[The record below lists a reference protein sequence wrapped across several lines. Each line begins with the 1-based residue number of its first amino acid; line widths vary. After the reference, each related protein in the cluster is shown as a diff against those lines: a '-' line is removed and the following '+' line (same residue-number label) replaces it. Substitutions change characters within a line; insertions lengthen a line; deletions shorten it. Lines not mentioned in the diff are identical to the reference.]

1 MNAATNERTGTLSGS
16 TLTSERTNLTS
27 ERANALSGDRAM
39 PPPNERS
46 LEEAMA
52 AASAAE
58 GEIRDFVRRERDP
71 ALGRRSRLQA
81 GGTADIDTEN
91 ITSLIQRVAGSSV
104 AEIDRLI
111 AELQSVRDYLQAES
125 DRVQRETTRFTHLSQ
140 TALASVKIITES
152 MGQWKS
158 SAAVPTVENE

>member
-1 MNAATNERTGTLSGS
+1 
-16 TLTSERTNLTS
+16 
-27 ERANALSGDRAM
+27 
-39 PPPNERS
+39 
-46 LEEAMA
+46 MA

-71 ALGRRSRLQA
+71 VLSRRTRLA
-81 GGTADIDTEN
+81 GNAGDADLDN
-91 ITSLIQRVAGSSV
+91 IASLIQRVAGTSV

>member
-1 MNAATNERTGTLSGS
+1 MNAATNERNSSLSSAS

-27 ERANALSGDRAM
+27 ERATALSGDRTM
-39 PPPNERS
+39 PPVNERS

-58 GEIRDFVRRERDP
+58 GEIRDFVRRDRDP
-71 ALGRRSRLQA
+71 LAGRRTRLQSGA
-81 GGTADIDTEN
+81 GDADTDIA
-91 ITSLIQRVAGSSV
+91 SLIQRVAGSSV

-158 SAAVPTVENE
+158 SAAVPTIENE

>member
-1 MNAATNERTGTLSGS
+1 MNAATTERAGPLSSASSLTG
-16 TLTSERTNLTS
+16 ERTNITS
-27 ERANALSGDRAM
+27 ERASALTSGTQA
-39 PPPNERS
+39 PERS

-58 GEIRDFVRRERDP
+58 GEIRDFVRRDRESV
-71 ALGRRSRLQA
+71 LSRRGRLQ
-81 GGTADIDTEN
+81 TTPADLDTDN
-91 ITSLIQRVAGSSV
+91 IASLIQRVAGTSV

>member
-1 MNAATNERTGTLSGS
+1 MNAATTERSAALSSAS
-16 TLTSERTNLTS
+16 TLTAERSN
-27 ERANALSGDRAM
+27 LSGDRATALTADRSS
-39 PPPNERS
+39 PVSERS

-52 AASAAE
+52 AASASAGE
-58 GEIRDFVRRERDP
+58 GDIRDFVRRDRETV
-71 ALGRRSRLQA
+71 AARRARLQS
-81 GGTADIDTEN
+81 GPEMDADITA
-91 ITSLIQRVAGSSV
+91 LIQRVAGTSV

-158 SAAVPTVENE
+158 SASVPTVENE

>member
-1 MNAATNERTGTLSGS
+1 MNAVTNERTGALSSGS

-27 ERANALSGDRAM
+27 ERANALSGSM

-58 GEIRDFVRRERDP
+58 GEIRDFVRREREP
-71 ALGRRSRLQA
+71 VLGRRTRLQA
-81 GGTADIDTEN
+81 STASDLDTDN
-91 ITSLIQRVAGSSV
+91 IASLIQRVAGSSV
-104 AEIDRLI
+104 DEIDRLI

>member
-1 MNAATNERTGTLSGS
+1 MNAATNERNSSLSSAS

-27 ERANALSGDRAM
+27 ERATALSGDRGA
-39 PPPNERS
+39 PPVNERS

-58 GEIRDFVRRERDP
+58 GEIRDFVRRDRDP
-71 ALGRRSRLQA
+71 ALGRRTRLA
-81 GGTADIDTEN
+81 GASDADTDIAA
-91 ITSLIQRVAGSSV
+91 LIQRVAGTSV